1 MDANDKPMYVTR
13 DGLARLEAELEELV
27 TVGRKDVA
35 ERIKA
40 AKELGDISESGE
52 YEDAK
57 NSQALLEGRI
67 REIKSV
73 LSRAQL
79 IDEDHNGDREVRIG
93 SSVTIRFDGDDEEET
108 WMIVGSTEASPA
120 DKTISNESPVGQ
132 ALLGK
137 RPGQQVVAQTPSG
150 VMRLTVVKI
159 N

>member
-1 MDANDKPMYVTR
+1 MTEKPVYLTR
-13 DGLARLEAELEELV
+13 EGQAKLEAELQELV
-27 TVGRKDVA
+27 TLGRLDVA

-67 REIKSV
+67 RELKSI

-79 IDEDHNGDREVRIG
+79 ISEDNLNHREVDLG
-93 SSVTIRFDGDDEEET
+93 SSVTIQFEDEEEET
-108 WMIVGSTEASPA
+108 WVLVGSTEARPHEG
-120 DKTISNESPVGQ
+120 KISNESPIGS
-132 ALLGK
+132 AILGK
-137 RPGQQVVAQTPSG
+137 KPGQKVTVQTPSG
-150 VMRLTVVKI
+150 VATVTVIRI